1 VRDIFFDEV
10 KPVPVGGF
18 VITVD
23 PEVRDD
29 IVVELETRPGVS
41 IYGSDE
47 QGNVVTVLETDSSKE
62 MEKMTKSIQKI
73 DGVLSL
79 GMTYLNVEDEV
90 AESGK

>member
-1 VRDIFFDEV
+1 M
-10 KPVPVGGF
+10 GGF

-23 PEVRDD
+23 SEVRDD
-29 IVVELETRPGVS
+29 IVAELERRPGVS
-41 IYGSDE
+41 LYGSDE
-47 QGNVVTVLETDSSKE
+47 QGNVVAVLESDSSKE

-90 AESGK
+90 EKSDP

>member
-1 VRDIFFDEV
+1 M
-10 KPVPVGGF
+10 PVGGF

-29 IVVELETRPGVS
+29 IVTELETRPGVS

-47 QGNVVTVLETDSSKE
+47 QGNVVTVLETVSSKE

-90 AESGK
+90 AKSEK

>member
-1 VRDIFFDEV
+1 M
-10 KPVPVGGF
+10 PVGGF

-29 IVVELETRPGVS
+29 IVAELETRTGVS

-47 QGNVVTVLETDSSKE
+47 QGNVVIVLETDSSKE
-62 MEKMTKSIQKI
+62 MEKITKSIQKI

-90 AESGK
+90 AKGEK

>member
-1 VRDIFFDEV
+1 M
-10 KPVPVGGF
+10 PVGGF

-29 IVVELETRPGVS
+29 IVTELEARSGVS
-41 IYGSDE
+41 LYGSDE
-47 QGNVVTVLETDSSKE
+47 QGNVVAVLESDSSKE

-90 AESGK
+90 AERDENEQ

>member
-1 VRDIFFDEV
+1 M
-10 KPVPVGGF
+10 PVGGF

-23 PEVRDD
+23 LEVRDD
-29 IVVELETRPGVS
+29 IVAELETRPGVS
-41 IYGSDE
+41 LYGSDQE
-47 QGNVVTVLETDSSKE
+47 GNVVAVLESDSSKE

-90 AESGK
+90 AKGEK